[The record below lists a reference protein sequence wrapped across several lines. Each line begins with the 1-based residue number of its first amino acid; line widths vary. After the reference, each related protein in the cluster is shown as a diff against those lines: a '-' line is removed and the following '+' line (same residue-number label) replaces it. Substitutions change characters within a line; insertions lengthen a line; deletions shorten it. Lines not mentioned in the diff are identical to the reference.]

1 MLMNNYLIANFRLH
15 HFISLGYRK
24 LANIRKSMQIGKP
37 FVQKNIFFCFLPNFL
52 GKMTSPQPVK
62 CSISNFYTF
71 WPSLLNIPVVYWL
84 SLLWTEYTCC
94 VLIISA
100 VDWISLLW
108 TEYTCCGL
116 NIPMVDW
123 IYLLWTEYLCCG
135 LNIPAVDWI
144 SYGGLNLPVLDWISL
159 L

>member
-24 LANIRKSMQIGKP
+24 LANIRKTMQIGKP

-71 WPSLLNIPVVYWL
+71 WPSLLNILY
-84 SLLWTEYTCC
+84 LLCTDYP
-94 VLIISA
+94 
-100 VDWISLLW
+100 
-108 TEYTCCGL
+108 CCGL
-116 NIPMVDW
+116 NIPVVDW
-123 IYLLWTEYLCCG
+123 IYLLWTEYTVPVVDWIYLLWTEYTCCRLNIPVVYWISLWWTEYPCCG
-135 LNIPAVDWI
+135 LNIPRTAENATGH
-144 SYGGLNLPVLDWISL
+144 S
-159 L
+159 

>member
-1 MLMNNYLIANFRLH
+1 MNNYLIANFRLH

-24 LANIRKSMQIGKP
+24 LANIRKTMQIGKP

-84 SLLWTEYTCC
+84 SLNVVNWLSLLCTDYPCC
-94 VLIISA
+94 GLNIPVA
-100 VDWISLLW
+100 DWIYPLW

-116 NIPMVDW
+116 NIPVVYW
-123 IYLLWTEYLCCG
+123 ISLWWTEYPCCG
-135 LNIPAVDWI
+135 LNIPRTAENATRH
-144 SYGGLNLPVLDWISL
+144 S
-159 L
+159 